1 MGRQGVRSLRAW
13 GTASPH
19 SSSGPLADPTTAFAT
34 LGRVVGVGALG
45 VAIVLPAL
53 VPHFPTTFLADG
65 LGRSANGRG
74 GSGSE
79 VRLASSIDI
88 ARDLGNRSTDPVFRY
103 RSTSDRLEPLRVGI
117 LDSYRRGVWQA
128 STDFTF
134 VPVDGQIPGPLAGP
148 EVPRRVERIS
158 VVDNA
163 IGVPQVA
170 LPPGTVGSPF
180 PAGTW
185 NMTVPGLVQLTA
197 PSTSYSA
204 EFVELDPE
212 DGQFAADLDN
222 PQAPGNELEVDPRAE
237 TEVRAVLDQI
247 TDDGDTALQIARKV
261 QAYLRGAQF
270 TYSLELAAQAADG
283 NLSDEPLARF
293 LQTKRG
299 YCVQFTSAMVM
310 LSRAAG
316 IPARMV
322 CGFLPGSIEGD
333 DRVVRVSDAHAW
345 PELYFPRLGWVRF
358 EPTPGTRSGVAP
370 EYSIVPLGGGSSSSA
385 SPTTSLSTSSATP
398 STGPSRD
405 VTDDLTG
412 TTTGTTGA
420 GALSFVTR
428 HSTTILVVLLA
439 LLIAAIVPFGAWL
452 SRRRARAAA
461 LDDADR
467 VEAEWQS
474 LLLRLQDIGFVPPDG
489 ATPRQASRTIGHD
502 AYLTPDENDALG
514 RVVTTLER
522 ARYARPGA
530 ELVDVTD
537 DARTV
542 WRGALSRRR
551 RTDRARALL
560 LPEEGK
566 QMWRSLGRSLLFW
579 RRPEPAERSDD

>member
-1 MGRQGVRSLRAW
+1 
-13 GTASPH
+13 
-19 SSSGPLADPTTAFAT
+19 
-34 LGRVVGVGALG
+34 
-45 VAIVLPAL
+45 
-53 VPHFPTTFLADG
+53 
-65 LGRSANGRG
+65 
-74 GSGSE
+74 
-79 VRLASSIDI
+79 
-88 ARDLGNRSTDPVFRY
+88 
-103 RSTSDRLEPLRVGI
+103 
-117 LDSYRRGVWQA
+117 
-128 STDFTF
+128 
-134 VPVDGQIPGPLAGP
+134 
-148 EVPRRVERIS
+148 
-158 VVDNA
+158 
-163 IGVPQVA
+163 
-170 LPPGTVGSPF
+170 LPPGAVGNPF

-185 NMTVPGLVQLTA
+185 NMTVQGLVQLTA
-197 PSTSYSA
+197 PATSYTT

-212 DGQFAADLDN
+212 DGQFSADLDN
-222 PQAPGNELEVDPRAE
+222 PQIQGNELEVDPRAE
-237 TEVRAVLDQI
+237 TEVRAVLDKI
-247 TDDGDTALQIARKV
+247 TDDGDSALQIARKV
-261 QAYLRGAQF
+261 QAYLRGPDF
-270 TYSLELAAQAADG
+270 TYSLELADQEADG

-293 LQTKRG
+293 LETRRG

-316 IPARMV
+316 IPARMAV
-322 CGFLPGSIEGD
+322 GFLPGSIDGD

-370 EYSIVPLGGGSSSSA
+370 EYTSEPLGGGSSASA
-385 SPTTSLSTSSATP
+385 SPTTSSSASSATP

-405 VTDDLTG
+405 VTADQPG
-412 TTTGTTGA
+412 ATTDAVGTGA
-420 GALSFVTR
+420 VRFVTR
-428 HSTTILVVLLA
+428 HLTTILVVLLA

-461 LDDADR
+461 RDDADR

-489 ATPRQASRTIGHD
+489 ATPRQASRTIGHE

-566 QMWRSLGRSLLFW
+566 EMWRGLGRSLLFW
-579 RRPEPAERSDD
+579 RDRGPDVPPED